1 MLFFRDL
8 RYSDIAHK
16 NACSSVGLPHKLVY
30 MLLFSP
36 LYSVVSRNTTF
47 LIETWKSNVIVFFF
61 FYLFI
66 YLMNVINSPFVP
78 LHVET
83 MPSIYL
89 KYSREL
95 CLCVCSSIAF
105 GLKICHK
112 GITLLICELCLLIQN
127 GIHKRYAM
135 PAASVVVW
143 RLWSFKMFIW
153 SELRW

>member
-1 MLFFRDL
+1 MFICRVATQTCLHVVIFAFVQRCVKK
-8 RYSDIAHK
+8 Y
-16 NACSSVGLPHKLVY
+16 N
-30 MLLFSP
+30 FSYWN
-36 LYSVVSRNTTF
+36 LKVKCDS
-47 LIETWKSNVIVFFF
+47 FFF

-95 CLCVCSSIAF
+95 CLCVSSSIAF

-112 GITLLICELCLLIQN
+112 GITLLIWELCLLIQN